1 MEITYVVI
9 VSIVTYV
16 LGAITSL
23 FIESIPNRYIPIQNV
38 IIGLISAFICYFT
51 GIEPNLLQS
60 ILLCLIA
67 AEAAAGISD
76 LSKTKWN
83 GDDNMEDEIEE
94 LMDEEFIEAISDTEE
109 VYNEK
114 TILVN

>member
-38 IIGLISAFICYFT
+38 IIGLISALICYYSR
-51 GIEPNLLQS
+51 IEPNFLQS
-60 ILLCLIA
+60 IVLCLIA

-76 LSKTKWN
+76 LSKTK
-83 GDDNMEDEIEE
+83 
-94 LMDEEFIEAISDTEE
+94 
-109 VYNEK
+109 
-114 TILVN
+114 